1 MLTAVTLLVMAVA
14 PVGPVPEGAASWGW
28 SFELKGGVAGCSA
41 VLVKNP
47 NPTARAATPA
57 NPWLLTAFHCLDRNT
72 PSEATNRSGQ
82 TIRLECDAKKG
93 AGPPCGAYA
102 FHLEGKDISAIE
114 VRPDMLAKGTKLTPA
129 TIAAGSGQLYVF
141 GWSAGFRRIAVGTAP
156 RAANCDV
163 EKALEFEVKGRLL
176 YVTGSQCVKEGDSG
190 GAVAT
195 NGGKVIGLVRAKDA
209 TRVDVIEL
217 IGASAKPVP
226 AFLRA
231 MFGPCANA
239 GWTKDAC
246 VKALEGLKGESSPP
260 DLGSSTR

>member
-1 MLTAVTLLVMAVA
+1 MLAAVMLFVQAVVPAGPA
-14 PVGPVPEGAASWGW
+14 PLAAASWGW

-47 NPTARAATPA
+47 SPGAGTATPA
-57 NPWLLTAFHCLDRNT
+57 NPWLLTASHCLQENT

-93 AGPPCGAYA
+93 AGPCGAYA
-102 FHLEGKDISAIE
+102 FHLKGKDISAIE
-114 VRPDMLAKGTKLTPA
+114 VRPDMLPKGTKLTPA
-129 TIAAGSGQLYVF
+129 TIAAGGGQLYAF
-141 GWSAGFRRIAVGTAP
+141 GWSTGFRRIALGPAP
-156 RAANCDV
+156 RAANCDD
-163 EKALEFEVKGRLL
+163 EEGIEFEVKGRLL
-176 YVTGSQCVKEGDSG
+176 YVIGSQCVKEGDSG

-195 NGGKVIGLVRAKDA
+195 NGGKVVGLVRAKDR

-231 MFGPCANA
+231 MFGPCADA
-239 GWTKDAC
+239 GWEKAAC
-246 VKALEGLKGESSPP
+246 VKALEGL
-260 DLGSSTR
+260 